1 VTDEKLQ
8 KDKPAPPRPE
18 RSGKSL
24 TIPAGRLAGSV
35 QCLNCGTRLQGPF
48 CYYCGQP
55 DKNFMRFFPVL
66 LREFL
71 EDFLELDSRFTRTMK
86 PLLFLPGKLTRD
98 YLDGR
103 RFRYTPP
110 IRLYIFSSMAFFIL
124 AAMLAG
130 SAVTIKSS
138 DLSDTGIVTAL
149 SIESADPEKLEK
161 VREALDQLDPEL
173 AEKVDLAIRES
184 MATPESR
191 PADEPK
197 VDSESFGLTVDL
209 GDEEED
215 EDDKISFNDKPWDK
229 ETNPLIIP
237 LMPDFVNDWINDE
250 IEESPQKGKEIEANP
265 NLIIDKIFEVLP
277 VTMFILLPL
286 VALLLKFWYLF
297 AGKFY
302 IEHLILAL
310 HNHSFLFV
318 VFLLSMAINS
328 LAGWREPN
336 EEGWITTAANI
347 FNVTMIAWIPIY
359 FLLSLKRV
367 YQQSWKLTV
376 AKYFVI
382 SLSYLILLSLA
393 TSVAAVMSFVL
404 L

>member
-1 VTDEKLQ
+1 
-8 KDKPAPPRPE
+8 
-18 RSGKSL
+18 
-24 TIPAGRLAGSV
+24 
-35 QCLNCGTRLQGPF
+35 
-48 CYYCGQP
+48 
-55 DKNFMRFFPVL
+55 MRFFPVL

-138 DLSDTGIVTAL
+138 DLSDTGIETVL
-149 SIESADPEKLEK
+149 SIESADP
-161 VREALDQLDPEL
+161 DSP
-173 AEKVDLAIRES
+173 
-184 MATPESR
+184 
-191 PADEPK
+191 PADEPE

-209 GDEEED
+209 GDEEEY
-215 EDDKISFNDKPWDK
+215 EDDAISFNNKPWDK

-265 NLIIDKIFEVLP
+265 NLIIDKVFEVLP

-297 AGKFY
+297 AGKYY

-318 VFLLSMAINS
+318 VFLLSMIINS